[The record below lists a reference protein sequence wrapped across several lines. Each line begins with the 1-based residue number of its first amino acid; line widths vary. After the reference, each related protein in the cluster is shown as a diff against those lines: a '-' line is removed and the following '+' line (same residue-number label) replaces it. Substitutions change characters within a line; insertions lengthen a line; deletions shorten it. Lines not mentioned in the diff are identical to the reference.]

1 MIAAEDERAR
11 TAAGANFTDAVTFA
25 WGDPAV
31 GCYGLA
37 RAGLS
42 AAADGGG
49 GRRGSV
55 LALLFAGGQP
65 VAAVAHGGTE
75 LGPGTDFAALA
86 LPGLESSVE
95 APLERWHVALDAGD
109 GHGFALTFEA
119 LGAPAELAAGEPAAG
134 AGGMTGYEQLCRV
147 QGTVTLDG
155 RPRAVA
161 GLGQRGHQWGEPDWG
176 RIELART
183 VSAWLEDGSGLTL
196 VSVRPAGATSHADE
210 ATWAALLDGEPE
222 RVDEPRLSTTSDGDG
237 RQRRAG
243 LELWMGGEEDAVH
256 RGAGEVLCGSTL
268 ELGQLR
274 LDAAFFRWHVQG
286 RGGVGRYDVLR
297 RA

>member
-1 MIAAEDERAR
+1 MTGAEDERAR
-11 TAAGANFTDAVTFA
+11 PGVGPAFTDAVTFA
-25 WGDPAV
+25 WGDPAT
-31 GCYGLA
+31 GLFGLA

-42 AAADGGG
+42 PAADGGE

-75 LGPGTDFAALA
+75 LPPGSDFAALA
-86 LPGLESSVE
+86 LPGMTSSVD
-95 APLERWHVALDAGD
+95 APLQRWRVALDAGD
-109 GHGFALTFEA
+109 GHGFALSFEA
-119 LGAPAELAAGEPAAG
+119 AGPPAELADDEPAAR

-155 RPRAVA
+155 RAQDVA
-161 GLGQRGHQWGEPDWG
+161 CLGQRGHQWGEPDWK

-183 VSAWLEDGSGLTL
+183 VSAWLDDGTGMTL
-196 VSVRPAGATSHADE
+196 VGVRPAGAAAHAEE
-210 ATWAALLDGEPE
+210 ATWAALLDAEPE
-222 RVDEPRLSTTSDGDG
+222 RVDEPRLSTTSDADG

-243 LELWMGGEEDAVH
+243 LELWMGGEEDEVH
-256 RGAGEVLCGSTL
+256 RVAGEVLCGSTL

-274 LDAAFFRWHVQG
+274 LDSAFFGWHVAG

>member
-1 MIAAEDERAR
+1 MTTLEDERAR
-11 TAAGANFTDAVTFA
+11 VAGGEAFTDAVTFA
-25 WGDPAV
+25 WGDAAT
-31 GCYGLA
+31 GCFGLA

-42 AAADGGG
+42 PAPGGG

-65 VAAVAHGGTE
+65 VAAVAHGGAE
-75 LGPGTDFAALA
+75 LAADADFSALS
-86 LPGLESSVE
+86 LPGLECAVE
-95 APLERWHVALDAGD
+95 APLERWRVALDAGD
-109 GHGFALTFEA
+109 GHGFALSFEA
-119 LGAPAELAAGEPAAG
+119 LGAPAELAAGEPAAR

-147 QGTVTLDG
+147 HGTVTLDG
-155 RPRAVA
+155 RPHEVA
-161 GLGQRGHQWGEPDWG
+161 CLGQRGHQWGEPDWR

-183 VSAWLEDGSGLTL
+183 VSAWLDDGTGLTL
-196 VSVRPAGATSHADE
+196 VSVRPPGAGSHADE
-210 ATWAALLDGEPE
+210 ATWATLLDGEPE
-222 RVDEPRLSTTSDGDG
+222 RVDEPRLSTTSDGEG
-237 RQRRAG
+237 RQRRVG
-243 LELWMGGEEDAVH
+243 LELWMGGEDDAVY

-274 LDAAFFRWHVQG
+274 LDSAFFGWHAQG